1 MSSLTAAI
9 VALLLVSGPAGT
21 PRSNLP
27 LTPDQQLVVAA
38 AIEDTFPRPR
48 HLEAPIV
55 LCLDVQLQEDPIAD
69 LVPPPSGAKGKKKKD
84 KGPEVPPSAFRGAPP
99 ELLARASRKWR
110 VVVSA
115 PTCRLDPRQAY
126 TLDDARTLARLVVV
140 RLGAHLATGDLRIDW
155 TGGTSAPPGAVQSRD
170 CHAAHGPRG
179 WTVRCGGT
187 WSE

>member
-9 VALLLVSGPAGT
+9 VALLLLSGPAGT

-27 LTPDQQLVVAA
+27 LTPDQQIVVSA

-55 LCLDVQLQEDPIAD
+55 LCLDVQLAEDPIED
-69 LVPPPSGAKGKKKKD
+69 LVPPPRGAKGKKQKS
-84 KGPEVPPSAFRGAPP
+84 PEPPPTAFRGAPP
-99 ELLARASRKWR
+99 ELLARVSRKWR
-110 VVVSA
+110 IVVSA
-115 PTCRLDPRQAY
+115 PTCRLDPRRPY
-126 TLDDARTLARLVVV
+126 TLDDARTLARLVTV
-140 RLGAHLATGDLRIDW
+140 RLGAHIATGALRIDW
-155 TGGTSAPPGAVQSRD
+155 AGGGDAPPSSVQSRD
-170 CHAAHGPRG
+170 CTATHGPRG